1 MHPHAKSRRALIS
14 IKKSRF
20 HSTKACVKSNR
31 TQMKSA
37 KMKSWFTTSI
47 TNHKDN
53 VMSSTFYIP
62 AVNIMGEGALNDAIV
77 QIENLGFK
85 QALIVTD
92 PGMTKLGVADELKG
106 LLQARGIQSLIF
118 DGVQPNP
125 TVNNVNAGL
134 DVLHTHQC
142 DCVISLGGGS
152 AHDCAKGIALVATN
166 GGHISDYEGVDVSK
180 KPQLPLI
187 GINTTA
193 GTASEMTRFCI
204 ITDQD
209 RHIKMAIVDQNVTPI
224 LSVNDPRLMAGMPAS
239 LTAATGMD
247 ALTHAIEAY
256 VSTAADPITDA
267 CAIKAIELIRD
278 HLHEA
283 VHNGTNMEARDK
295 MAYAQF
301 LAGMA
306 FNNASLGYVHAM
318 AHQLGGFYDLP
329 HGVCNAVLLPHVQ
342 RYNAQVAAPR
352 LKDIAKAL
360 GQEVNGLS
368 DKEGADAAIAAIV
381 KLSQSVNIPAGLT
394 ELGAKEEDFS
404 TLADNAMKDA
414 CGLTNPIQ
422 PSHEDVVAI
431 FKAAM

>member
-1 MHPHAKSRRALIS
+1 M
-14 IKKSRF
+14 
-20 HSTKACVKSNR
+20 ST
-31 TQMKSA
+31 
-37 KMKSWFTTSI
+37 
-47 TNHKDN
+47 
-53 VMSSTFYIP
+53 TFYIP
-62 AVNIMGEGALNDAIV
+62 AVNIMGEGALDDAIV
-77 QIENLGFK
+77 QIKNLGFTH
-85 QALIVTD
+85 ALIVTD
-92 PGMTKLGVADELKG
+92 PGMTKLGVTEEVKG
-106 LLQARGIQSLIF
+106 LLQKRDIKSAVY

-134 DVLHTHQC
+134 EVLHGNQC

-152 AHDCAKGIALVATN
+152 SHDCAKGIALVATN

-180 KPQLPLI
+180 KTQLPLI
-187 GINTTA
+187 SINTTA

-267 CAIKAIELIRD
+267 CAIKAIEIIRD
-278 HLHEA
+278 NLLDA
-283 VHNGTNMEARDK
+283 VITGSNMVAREQ

-306 FNNASLGYVHAM
+306 FNNASLGFVHAM

-342 RYNAQVAAPR
+342 RFNAQVSAAR
-352 LKDIAKAL
+352 LKNVAKAL
-360 GQEVNGLS
+360 GVVVDGLS
-368 DKEGADAAIAAIV
+368 DEEGADKAIEAIV
-381 KLSQSVNIPAGLT
+381 KLSQSVKIPAGLKD
-394 ELGAKEEDFS
+394 LGAKEQDFDV
-404 TLADNAMKDA
+404 LATNAMKDA

-422 PSHEDVVAI
+422 PTHEQVVAI